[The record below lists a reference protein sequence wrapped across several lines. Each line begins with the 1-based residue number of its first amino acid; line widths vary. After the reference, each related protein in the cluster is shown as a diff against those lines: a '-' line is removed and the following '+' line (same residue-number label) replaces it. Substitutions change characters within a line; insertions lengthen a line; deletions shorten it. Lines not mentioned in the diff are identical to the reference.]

1 MIRTILYPTDLGLYG
16 TFLLQHVMMLS
27 EKYDAKVVAVH
38 AVEPLGVFADAVLE
52 TYIPEDMIHDLRQFG
67 LPAVMDAIRQQVIEG
82 FQDEF
87 IDLNLN
93 PARVQDVKVIRGE
106 PAEVIMSQAEFEK
119 ADLIVMGSQGP
130 EREDLPV
137 LGSTVSKVLQRSKV
151 PVYMVPVNST
161 MH

>member
-16 TFLLQHVMMLS
+16 TFLLQHVMALS

-52 TYIPEDMIHDLRQFG
+52 TYIPDDMIHDLRQYG

-87 IDLNLN
+87 ID
-93 PARVQDVKVIRGE
+93 
-106 PAEVIMSQAEFEK
+106 
-119 ADLIVMGSQGP
+119 
-130 EREDLPV
+130 
-137 LGSTVSKVLQRSKV
+137 
-151 PVYMVPVNST
+151 
-161 MH
+161 